1 MPTASATSSSTS
13 TNDLRPLLARV
24 TRDQGPEYEQTLN
37 FAPLTQVQTPT
48 SIRTDRKIKWIQL
61 HMRMRILNGAT
72 GPTLRTGPLLL
83 SGPANVNSV
92 AVPVAQNSNILFSLI
107 QQIQVLGQ
115 HLKYGAQT
123 MISVRGEAAAEY
135 IALMLPNYV
144 PQYTVAPNGGAP
156 VRFGALDV
164 TAAHFNDVEFNL
176 PIPLFPP
183 DVSAAD
189 AVLHCIHGPDWPGN
203 LFVSLLFAD
212 GTALATA
219 NAPVTFTAYGSAAGS
234 GTVDILTERP
244 LLGKDYMA
252 AIRSVLTYRITQ
264 SQQPTTAVVSNG
276 GNGQVLLSLQVG
288 KDTSRIFLK
297 TGTQGAAES
306 AGVVAFGSLS
316 DLIVTRTFF
325 SLDSRALR
333 FQNANDDAALQD
345 YMARSY
351 GHSIPIGYKMIDFIQ
366 GPGPLPSNPKGA
378 FGSSQLT
385 AARIFQ
391 LNGDITAAV
400 NQIAEVTQ
408 EMLLGQP
415 GLSTV
420 SAAAASTT
428 TSTT

>member
-1 MPTASATSSSTS
+1 MPTQAASSAAS
-13 TNDLRPLLARV
+13 TNDLRPLLARI
-24 TRDQGPEYEQTLN
+24 TRDQGPEFEQTLT

-48 SIRTDRKIKWIQL
+48 SLRTDRKIKWIQL
-61 HMRMRILNGAT
+61 HMRMRITNAAT
-72 GPTLRTGPLLL
+72 GPTLRTGPSLL
-83 SGPANVNSV
+83 GAN
-92 AVPVAQNSNILFSLI
+92 NSNVLFSLI
-107 QQIQVLGQ
+107 QQIQILGQ

-135 IALMLPNYV
+135 VALMLPNYI

-164 TAAHFNDVEFNL
+164 TAAHFNDIEFNL

-203 LFVSLLFAD
+203 FFVSLLFAD

-219 NAPVTFTAYGSAAGS
+219 NPPTVFSAYGSNSGN
-234 GTVDILTERP
+234 GTVDITTERP

-264 SQQPTTAVVSNG
+264 SQQPTQAVQSNG
-276 GNGQVLLSLQVG
+276 GSGQTLLSLQVG
-288 KDTSRIFLK
+288 KDTSRIFIK
-297 TGTQGAAES
+297 AGTQGANES

-316 DLIVTRTFF
+316 DSILTRTFF

-333 FQNANDDAALQD
+333 FQNANNDAALQD

-351 GHSIPIGYKMIDFIQ
+351 GRFIPIGYKMLDYIS
-366 GPGPLPSNPKGA
+366 GPGTGAANPKA
-378 FGSSQLT
+378 SFGSSQLT
-385 AARIFQ
+385 AARKFEVDA
-391 LNGDITAAV
+391 DIVAAS

-408 EMLLGQP
+408 EMLLGAP
-415 GLSTV
+415 GLTTS
-420 SAAAASTT
+420 SAASA
-428 TSTT
+428 TS

>member
-13 TNDLRPLLARV
+13 ANDLRPLLARI
-24 TRDQGPEYEQTLN
+24 TRDQGPEFEQTLN

-61 HMRMRILNGAT
+61 HMRMRITNGAT
-72 GPTLRTGPLLL
+72 GPTLRTGPSIL
-83 SGPANVNSV
+83 GAN
-92 AVPVAQNSNILFSLI
+92 NSNIIFSLI

-135 IALMLPNYV
+135 IALLLPNYI
-144 PQYTVAPNGGAP
+144 PQYTVAQNGGAP

-164 TAAHFNDVEFNL
+164 TAAHTNDIEFNL

-189 AVLHCIHGPDWPGN
+189 SVLHCIHGPDWPGN
-203 LFVSLLFAD
+203 FFVSLLFAD

-219 NAPVTFTAYGSAAGS
+219 NPPTTFSAYGSASGS

-276 GNGQVLLSLQVG
+276 GTGQILLSLQVG

-297 TGTQGAAES
+297 TGTQGANES
-306 AGVVAFGSLS
+306 AQVVAFGSLS

-333 FQNANDDAALQD
+333 FQNTNDDAALQD

-351 GHSIPIGYKMIDFIQ
+351 GRFIPIGYKMIDFIS
-366 GPGPLPSNPKGA
+366 GPGTGAANPKGA

-385 AARIFQ
+385 AARLFQ
-391 LNGDITAAV
+391 LNGDITAAA
-400 NQIAEVTQ
+400 NQLAEVTQ

-415 GLSTV
+415 GLTTV
-420 SAAAASTT
+420 SAAASTAS
-428 TSTT
+428 

>member
-1 MPTASATSSSTS
+1 MPTATTPAASA
-13 TNDLRPLLARV
+13 NDLRPLLARV
-24 TRDQGPEYEQTLN
+24 TRDQGPEFEQTLN

-48 SIRTDRKIKWIQL
+48 SLRTDRKIKWLQL
-61 HMRMRILNGAT
+61 HLRMRITNSGT
-72 GPTLRTGPLLL
+72 GPTLRTGPSLL
-83 SGPANVNSV
+83 GAN
-92 AVPVAQNSNILFSLI
+92 NSNILFSLI

-135 IALMLPNYV
+135 IALLLPNYI
-144 PQYTVAPNGGAP
+144 PQYTVAQNGGAP
-156 VRFGALDV
+156 TRFGALDV
-164 TAAHFNDVEFNL
+164 TASHYNDVEFNL

-183 DVSAAD
+183 NVSAAD
-189 AVLHCIHGPDWPGN
+189 AVFHCIHGPDWPGN
-203 LFVSLLFAD
+203 FFVSLLFAD

-219 NAPVTFTAYGSAAGS
+219 NPPTTFSAYGSNAGN
-234 GTVDILTERP
+234 GTVDVLSERP

-264 SQQPTTAVVSNG
+264 FQQPTTAVSAGG
-276 GNGQVLLSLQVG
+276 GNGQILLALQVG

-297 TGTQGAAES
+297 TGTQGANES
-306 AGVVAFGSLS
+306 AQVIAFGSLS

-345 YMARSY
+345 YMARQY
-351 GHSIPIGYKMIDFIQ
+351 GRTIPVGYKMIDFVGATAI
-366 GPGPLPSNPKGA
+366 GPANPKGS

-385 AARIFQ
+385 AARLFQ
-391 LNGDITAAV
+391 LNGDITAAS

-415 GLSTV
+415 GLSSV
-420 SAAAASTT
+420 SAVASTS
-428 TSTT
+428 TSS

>member
-1 MPTASATSSSTS
+1 MATTAAASSASP
-13 TNDLRPLLARV
+13 NDLRPLLARI
-24 TRDQGPEYEQTLN
+24 TRDQGPEFEQTLQ

-48 SIRTDRKIKWIQL
+48 SLRTDRKIKWIQF
-61 HMRMRILNGAT
+61 HFRGRITNPGT
-72 GPTLRTGPLLL
+72 GPTLRTGPSIL
-83 SGPANVNSV
+83 GAN
-92 AVPVAQNSNILFSLI
+92 NSNIVFSLI

-135 IALMLPNYV
+135 LALMLPNYI
-144 PQYTVAPNGGAP
+144 PQYTVSANGGAAT
-156 VRFGALDV
+156 RFGALST
-164 TAAHFNDVEFNL
+164 TANQTNDIEFNL

-189 AVLHCIHGPDWPGN
+189 SVLHCIHGPDWPGN
-203 LFVSLLFAD
+203 FYVSCLFAD

-219 NAPVTFTAYGSAAGS
+219 NPPTLFSAYGSSS
-234 GTVDILTERP
+234 GNPTVDILTERP

-264 SQQPTTAVVSNG
+264 SQQPTQAVQSNG
-276 GNGQVLLSLQVG
+276 GSGQTLLTLQVG
-288 KDTSRIFLK
+288 KDTSRIFIK
-297 TGTQGAAES
+297 TGTQGANES
-306 AGVVAFGSLS
+306 AGVTAFGSLS
-316 DLIVTRTFF
+316 DGIITRTYF

-333 FQNANDDAALQD
+333 FQNTNDDAALQD

-351 GHSIPIGYKMIDFIQ
+351 GRFVPVGYKMIDFIS
-366 GPGPLPSNPKGA
+366 GPGTGAANPKGA

-385 AARIFQ
+385 AARKFEVDA
-391 LNGDITAAV
+391 DIVAAS

-420 SAAAASTT
+420 SSAAASTT
-428 TSTT
+428 